1 MGDAPTR
8 APGGLPARLSEGPA
22 FAARAIS
29 KRYGGTLAL
38 DQIELTLA
46 RGEIHALVGENGAG
60 KSTFLGVLAGRV
72 VPSAGEITVFGQPHV
87 FGSPREAR
95 RLGIGTIYQELTIVP
110 RLSAVANVF
119 LGQSLSRAAILDE
132 RQMRRD
138 FRELCARFSV
148 EIAPDAIAGTLS
160 TADQQMLE
168 IMRGVRSGAEL
179 LLFDEPTTS
188 LAPPEREGLF
198 RVMRQLRDQGKTMVL
213 VSHNLEEV
221 LSISDTITVFR
232 DGKLAR
238 SAPRADW
245 TKATMVRAMVGHE
258 VVEYRR
264 VERKPR
270 PAGSAPLLVA
280 KGVTLPGACEDVSFS
295 LQPGEIL
302 GIGGLVGSGRSS
314 LLRALAGVEATAR
327 GEMIIDG
334 AATPWPTHPRQAMRA
349 GIALV
354 PEDRKSQGLVLGMRA
369 MDNIV
374 MANMGRVMKAGILSE
389 TAIASESRKIA
400 REFGYAEH
408 RIGAIVRHL
417 SGGNQQKVLLGK
429 ARFSGPRIL
438 LVDEPTRG
446 IDIGAKDEIMSTLRA
461 LADEGMGIIVVSSDL
476 EEVIQI
482 SDRILVMSHGR
493 LVDEFDQSSGPVA
506 VSDILNSAFG
516 VDKNAN

>member
-1 MGDAPTR
+1 MTQAEARISPPR
-8 APGGLPARLSEGPA
+8 AGAAEALPA
-22 FAARAIS
+22 FAARGIT

-38 DQIELTLA
+38 DHIDLTLA
-46 RGEIHALVGENGAG
+46 AGQIHALVGENGAG
-60 KSTFLGVLAGRV
+60 KSTFLGALAGRV
-72 VPSAGEITVFGQPHV
+72 VPSEGEITVFGQPHV
-87 FGSPREAR
+87 FGNPREAR
-95 RLGIGTIYQELTIVP
+95 RLGIGTIYQELTIIP

-119 LGQSLSRAAILDE
+119 LGQPLSRAAILSE
-132 RQMRRD
+132 AAMRREFHD
-138 FRELCARFSV
+138 LCLRFDVS
-148 EIAPDAIAGTLS
+148 IRPDAIAGTLS

-198 RVMRQLRDQGKTMVL
+198 RVMRQLREQGKTMVL

-221 LSISDTITVFR
+221 LALADTITVFR

-245 TKATMVRAMVGHE
+245 TKATMVHAMVGHE
-258 VVEYRR
+258 VEEYRR
-264 VERKPR
+264 VARAAR
-270 PAGSAPLLVA
+270 PAGAAPLLTV
-280 KGVTLPGACEDVSFS
+280 KGVTLPGACEDISFS

-314 LLRALAGVEATAR
+314 LLRALAGVEPKSR
-327 GEMIIDG
+327 GEMIIEG
-334 AATPWPTHPRQAMRA
+334 HGTPWPARPRQSMRA
-349 GIALV
+349 GLALV
-354 PEDRKSQGLVLGMRA
+354 PEDRKAQGLVLSMRA

-374 MANMGRVMKAGILSE
+374 MSNMGRVMRAGILSDS
-389 TAIASESRKIA
+389 TIASASRQIA

-408 RIGAIVRHL
+408 RIGTIVRHL

-429 ARFSGPRIL
+429 ARFSDPKIL
-438 LVDEPTRG
+438 MVDEPTRG

-461 LADEGMGIIVVSSDL
+461 LADQGMGIIVVSSDL

-493 LVDEFDQSSGPVA
+493 LVDEIDQSKGPA
-506 VSDILNSAFG
+506 TVSDILNSAFG